1 MRTRVILLFL
11 ITLAL
16 INPPITMQAQI
27 EEQAIIVEV
36 EGNPHEQKEYIEAY
50 FPTVEVLEV
59 YDTLFQG
66 LALRGKAHQ
75 LERLNG
81 LDFLKKAYPVQ
92 TYQITEQAPINESV
106 PFLVQDPVTK
116 KTLSYTG
123 KGVKIG
129 VIDTGIDYQHP
140 DLEKNYKGGFDLV
153 DIDEDP
159 METQIEQ
166 GLPTIHGTHVAGII
180 AANGKMKGVAPD
192 ADLYGYRALGPGG
205 SGTTVQVIA
214 ALEKAVKDG
223 MDIIN
228 MSLGNT
234 INGPDWP
241 TSVAVNRAV
250 DKGVSVVIANGNSGP
265 DDWTVGSPATATK
278 AIGVGSSTPPIK
290 IASLSDRFENK
301 KIELNALAGA
311 PAWNLQKKYPIVNG
325 GDGKESISNARGKIV
340 LMKRGDISFTEKA
353 KQAEASGAVAVLI
366 YNNEKGAF
374 QGGMEEEISIP
385 VTGISQKDGKWL
397 VEQIEAHTY
406 WIDTDYQV
414 TQDQIS
420 DFSSRGPVTANWQIK
435 PEIVA
440 PGAQITSTVPGG
452 YQTLQGTSM
461 AAPHIAGALAVLK
474 EAHPEWTPTQLKGA
488 LLTQALPLTD
498 GEQLYQPIEQG
509 MGRIR
514 LAESINTSTII
525 TNPLISF
532 GKINTP
538 KEKHV
543 VELEVSNMS
552 DKPQTYSFDL
562 PEQTKGLRWYT
573 PKSFTIKPGQTEEVP
588 IELAITS
595 SLLEPGLYQGWLN
608 LTNQEQTFSLPYM
621 YVNQMSDFP
630 KAMGFELELAP
641 FQEKIYQYRF
651 YSPEVADKITVD
663 LYDPNTLTFQQKL
676 LVIDAPKQGVVEG
689 EIPLKSMPET
699 GEYIAD
705 ISVENEDEDIFH
717 YQMNIFIE

>member
-1 MRTRVILLFL
+1 MRTRAILSIL
-11 ITLAL
+11 IAL
-16 INPPITMQAQI
+16 VFIIPPITSQAQT
-27 EEQAIIVEV
+27 ETQSIIIEV

-50 FPTVEVLEV
+50 YPTVEVLEV

-75 LERLNG
+75 LDRLNG

-92 TYQITEQAPINESV
+92 TYQITEEAPINESV
-106 PFLVQDPVTK
+106 PFLLQDEVTQES
-116 KTLSYTG
+116 LSYTG

-153 DIDEDP
+153 DMDADP
-159 METQIEQ
+159 METQVEQ

-205 SGTTVQVIA
+205 AGTSVQVIA

-241 TSVAVNRAV
+241 TSIAVNRAV
-250 DKGVSVVIANGNSGP
+250 DEGVSVVIANGNSGP

-278 AIGVGSSTPPIK
+278 SIGVGSSTPPIK
-290 IASLSDRFENK
+290 TASLYDSFENK
-301 KIELNALAGA
+301 KIELITLAGA
-311 PAWNLQKKYPIVNG
+311 PAWDLQKKYPIVNG
-325 GDGKESISNARGKIV
+325 GDGKKAIPDARGKIV
-340 LMKRGDISFTEKA
+340 LIERGDISFTEKA
-353 KQAEASGAVAVLI
+353 KQAETSGAAAVLI
-366 YNNEKGAF
+366 YNNEKGTF
-374 QGGMEEEISIP
+374 QGGMEQEISIP
-385 VTGISQKDGKWL
+385 VTGISQADGEWL
-397 VEQIEAHTY
+397 LDQLDTHSY
-406 WIDTDYQV
+406 WIETDYQI

-461 AAPHIAGALAVLK
+461 AAPHIAGSLAVLK
-474 EAHPEWTPTQLKGA
+474 EAHPDWTPTQLKGA

-498 GEQLYQPIEQG
+498 GEQLYEPIEQG

-514 LAESINTSTII
+514 LSESINTATII
-525 TNPLISF
+525 TNPLLSF
-532 GKINTP
+532 GKINTG
-538 KEKHV
+538 KESNV
-543 VELEVSNMS
+543 VNLEVKNVSG
-552 DKPQTYSFDL
+552 KPQTYSFDL

-573 PKSFTIKPGQTEEVP
+573 PKTFTIEPGQTEQVP

-595 SLLEPGLYQGWLN
+595 SLLEPGLYQGWLE
-608 LTNQEQTFSLPYM
+608 LSNQEQTFSLPYM
-621 YVNQMSDFP
+621 YVNQMSNFP
-630 KAMGFELELAP
+630 KAMGFELELTP
-641 FQEKIYQYRF
+641 FQEKNYTYRF
-651 YSPEVADKITVD
+651 YSPEVAEKITVD
-663 LYDPNTLTFQQKL
+663 LYDPNTLTFQQTL
-676 LVIDAPKQGVVEG
+676 FSLDDPEPGVIEG
-689 EIPLKSMPET
+689 EIPLKLMPKK

-705 ISVENEDEDIFH
+705 ISVETEKEEVFH
-717 YQMNIFIE
+717 YQMNILIE

>member
-1 MRTRVILLFL
+1 MRTRAILSIL
-11 ITLAL
+11 IAL
-16 INPPITMQAQI
+16 VFIIPPITSQAQT
-27 EEQAIIVEV
+27 ETQSIIIEV

-50 FPTVEVLEV
+50 YPTVEVLEV

-75 LERLNG
+75 LDRLNG

-92 TYQITEQAPINESV
+92 TYQITEEAPINESV
-106 PFLVQDPVTK
+106 PFLLQDEVTQES
-116 KTLSYTG
+116 LSYTG

-153 DIDEDP
+153 DMDADP
-159 METQIEQ
+159 METQVEQ
-166 GLPTIHGTHVAGII
+166 GLSTIHGTHVAGII

-205 SGTTVQVIA
+205 AGTSVQVIA

-241 TSVAVNRAV
+241 TSIAVNRAV
-250 DKGVSVVIANGNSGP
+250 DEGVSVVIANGNSGP

-278 AIGVGSSTPPIK
+278 SIGVGSSTPPIK
-290 IASLSDRFENK
+290 TASLYDSFENK
-301 KIELNALAGA
+301 KIELITLAGA
-311 PAWNLQKKYPIVNG
+311 PAWDLQKKYPIVNG
-325 GDGKESISNARGKIV
+325 GDGKKAIPDARGKIV
-340 LMKRGDISFTEKA
+340 LIERGDISFTEKA
-353 KQAEASGAVAVLI
+353 KQAETSGAAAVLI
-366 YNNEKGAF
+366 YNNEKGTF
-374 QGGMEEEISIP
+374 QGGMEQEISIP
-385 VTGISQKDGKWL
+385 VTGISQADGEWL
-397 VEQIEAHTY
+397 LDQLDTHSY
-406 WIDTDYQV
+406 WIETDYQI

-461 AAPHIAGALAVLK
+461 AAPHIAGSLAVLK
-474 EAHPEWTPTQLKGA
+474 EAHPDWTPTQLKGA

-498 GEQLYQPIEQG
+498 GEQLYEPIEQG

-514 LAESINTSTII
+514 LSESINTATII
-525 TNPLISF
+525 TNPLLSF
-532 GKINTP
+532 GKINTG
-538 KEKHV
+538 KESNV
-543 VELEVSNMS
+543 VNLEVKNVSG
-552 DKPQTYSFDL
+552 KPQTYSFDL

-573 PKSFTIKPGQTEEVP
+573 PKTFTIEPGQTEQVP

-595 SLLEPGLYQGWLN
+595 SLLEPGLYQGWLE
-608 LTNQEQTFSLPYM
+608 LSNQEQTFSLPYM
-621 YVNQMSDFP
+621 YVNQMSNFP
-630 KAMGFELELAP
+630 KAMGFELELTP
-641 FQEKIYQYRF
+641 FQEKNYTYRF
-651 YSPEVADKITVD
+651 YSPEVAEKITVD
-663 LYDPNTLTFQQKL
+663 LYDPNTLTFQQTL
-676 LVIDAPKQGVVEG
+676 FSLDDPEPGVIEG
-689 EIPLKSMPET
+689 EIPLKLMPKK

-705 ISVENEDEDIFH
+705 ISVETEKEEVFH
-717 YQMNIFIE
+717 YQMNILIE